1 MLSESDEDKR
11 FEGEVEYL
19 NDLDNGDKYQ
29 EVYVLVQRLFEIFEK
44 ESSQKNRK
52 NIMSCFGNSPRKTI
66 VL

>member
-11 FEGEVEYL
+11 FEREIEYL
-19 NDLDNGDKYQ
+19 NDLDVDKHK
-29 EVYVLVQRLFEIFEK
+29 EVYVLIQRLFEIFET

-52 NIMSCFGNSPRKTI
+52 TMMSCFGNSPRKTI